1 MENTLKKMRQSLFAY
16 ANISHKDKGLRGG
29 EKTEPREINWKPSPK
44 LKIFALILVAIL
56 IVSVLFGTTMVISVG
71 VGHAVMLV
79 DPLTKSTSEPI
90 VGPTYV
96 VKAPWVTSIDV
107 YYATDSYEDTIACF
121 SSDQL
126 EMQIQVLLRWSLNP
140 DRLRE
145 LYQNYPRLNYKQA
158 AIESI
163 MAETIRLVTKNFT
176 ALQTIE
182 FRDIVRNDV
191 ETAVQQEVEAEPSL
205 AGALVQFE
213 FDLRNIGYPSK
224 YTSAIEDKL
233 VAEQQKIQA
242 DFEKQRIL
250 VLANATAQES
260 IIKASGE
267 AEAKVIEANATK
279 QAITAVLEP
288 LGQSGNETRIAEI
301 YLWVQ
306 TLQKIAPD
314 IDILIVGNE
323 GTPIMIPTNST
334 P

>member
-1 MENTLKKMRQSLFAY
+1 
-16 ANISHKDKGLRGG
+16 
-29 EKTEPREINWKPSPK
+29 
-44 LKIFALILVAIL
+44 
-56 IVSVLFGTTMVISVG
+56 
-71 VGHAVMLV
+71 VGHAVLLV

-96 VKAPWVTSIDV
+96 VKAPWVTAVDV
-107 YYATDSYEDTIACF
+107 YYATDSFEDTIACF

-126 EMQIQVLLRWSLNP
+126 EMQIQILVRWSLDP
-140 DRLRE
+140 GKLRS
-145 LYQNYPRLNYKQA
+145 LYQNYPRLNYKQS

-182 FRDIVRNDV
+182 FRDVVRNNV
-191 ETAVQQEVEAEPSL
+191 ESSVLQEITKEPSL
-205 AGALVQFE
+205 GGALVQFE
-213 FDLRNIGYPSK
+213 FDLRNIGYPAK

-242 DFEKQRIL
+242 DFERQRIL
-250 VLANATAQES
+250 VLANATAQEA

-279 QAITAVLEP
+279 QAIELVLEP
-288 LGQSGNETRIAEI
+288 LGQNGNETRIAEL
-301 YLWVQ
+301 YLWIQ

-323 GTPIMIPTNST
+323 GTPVLIPANST
-334 P
+334 TP

>member
-1 MENTLKKMRQSLFAY
+1 V
-16 ANISHKDKGLRGG
+16 
-29 EKTEPREINWKPSPK
+29 
-44 LKIFALILVAIL
+44 FALILIL
-56 IVSVLFGTTMVISVG
+56 LASTIFGLSMVISVG
-71 VGHAVMLV
+71 VGHAVLLV
-79 DPLTKSTSEPI
+79 DPLTKSTSDPI
-90 VGPTYV
+90 IGPTYV
-96 VKAPWVTSIDV
+96 VKAPWVTAVDV
-107 YYATDSYEDTIACF
+107 YYATDSFENTIACF

-126 EMQIQVLLRWSLNP
+126 EMQIQVLLRWSLDP
-140 DRLRE
+140 DKLKG

-182 FRDIVRNDV
+182 FRDIVRNDI
-191 ETAVQQEVEAEPSL
+191 ESAVRQEVTNEPSL
-205 AGALVQFE
+205 AGALVRFE
-213 FDLRNIGYPSK
+213 FDLRNIGYPGK

-242 DFEKQRIL
+242 DFERQRIL
-250 VLANATAQES
+250 VLANATAQEV

-279 QAITAVLEP
+279 QAIELILEP
-288 LGQSGNETRIAEI
+288 VGQSGNETRIAEL

-314 IDILIVGNE
+314 IDILLVGTD
-323 GTPIMIPTNST
+323 GTPVLIPANST
-334 P
+334 TP

>member
-1 MENTLKKMRQSLFAY
+1 M
-16 ANISHKDKGLRGG
+16 
-29 EKTEPREINWKPSPK
+29 
-44 LKIFALILVAIL
+44 FALILIL
-56 IVSVLFGTTMVISVG
+56 LASTIFGLSMVISVG
-71 VGHAVMLV
+71 VGHAVLLV
-79 DPLTKSTSEPI
+79 DPLTKSTSDPI

-96 VKAPWVTSIDV
+96 MKAPWVTAVDV
-107 YYATDSYEDTIACF
+107 YYATDSFEDTIACF

-126 EMQIQVLLRWSLNP
+126 EMQIQVLLRWSLDP
-140 DRLRE
+140 EKLRT

-182 FRDIVRNDV
+182 FRDIVRN
-191 ETAVQQEVEAEPSL
+191 EIESAVRQEVTTEPSL
-205 AGALVQFE
+205 AKALVRFE
-213 FDLRNIGYPSK
+213 FDLRNIGYPAK

-242 DFEKQRIL
+242 DFERQRIL
-250 VLANATAQES
+250 VLANATAQEV

-279 QAITAVLEP
+279 QAIELILEP
-288 LGQSGNETRIAEI
+288 NGQSGNETRIAEL

-314 IDILIVGNE
+314 IEILLVGTD
-323 GTPIMIPTNST
+323 GTPVLIPANTTT

>member
-1 MENTLKKMRQSLFAY
+1 M
-16 ANISHKDKGLRGG
+16 
-29 EKTEPREINWKPSPK
+29 
-44 LKIFALILVAIL
+44 
-56 IVSVLFGTTMVISVG
+56 VLSVG
-71 VGHAVMLV
+71 VGHAVLLV

-96 VKAPWVTSIDV
+96 VKAPWVTSVDV
-107 YYATDSYEDTIACF
+107 YYATDSFEDTIGCF

-126 EMQIQVLLRWSLNP
+126 EMQIQILLRWSLDP
-140 DRLRE
+140 DKLRA
-145 LYQNYPRLNYKQA
+145 LYQNYPRLNYKQS

-182 FRDIVRNDV
+182 FRDVVRNQI
-191 ETAVQQEVEAEPSL
+191 ETAVRQEVEAEPSL
-205 AGALVQFE
+205 GDALVQFE
-213 FDLRNIGYPSK
+213 FDLRNIGYPAK

-250 VLANATAQES
+250 VLANATAQQV
-260 IIKASGE
+260 IIEASGE

-279 QAITAVLEP
+279 LAIEAVLEP
-288 LGQSGNETRIAEI
+288 LGQSGNETRIAEL

-306 TLQKIAPD
+306 ALQKIAPD
-314 IDILIVGNE
+314 INILLVGTE
-323 GTPIMIPTNST
+323 GTPIMIPTEST
-334 P
+334 TP

>member
-1 MENTLKKMRQSLFAY
+1 MVT
-16 ANISHKDKGLRGG
+16 
-29 EKTEPREINWKPSPK
+29 
-44 LKIFALILVAIL
+44 FALILIL
-56 IVSVLFGTTMVISVG
+56 VISILFGLTMVISVG
-71 VGHAVMLV
+71 VGHAVLLV

-90 VGPTYV
+90 VGPSYV
-96 VKAPWVTSIDV
+96 VKAPWVTSVDV

-191 ETAVQQEVEAEPSL
+191 ETAVRQEIAAEPSL
-205 AGALVQFE
+205 ADALMQFE
-213 FDLRNIGYPSK
+213 FDLRNIGYPAK

-250 VLANATAQES
+250 VLANATAQEV

-267 AEAKVIEANATK
+267 AEAKVIEANATQ
-279 QAITAVLEP
+279 QAIQAVLEP
-288 LGQSGNETRIAEI
+288 LGQSGNETRIAEL

-334 P
+334 S

>member
-1 MENTLKKMRQSLFAY
+1 MTFLVF
-16 ANISHKDKGLRGG
+16 I
-29 EKTEPREINWKPSPK
+29 
-44 LKIFALILVAIL
+44 LIAIL
-56 IVSVLFGTTMVISVG
+56 LVSILFGVTMVISVG
-71 VGHAVMLV
+71 VGHAVLLV
-79 DPLTKSTSEPI
+79 DPLTKSTSDPI

-96 VKAPWVTSIDV
+96 VKAPWVSAVDV
-107 YYATDSYEDTIACF
+107 YYATDSFQDTIACF

-126 EMQIQVLLRWSLNP
+126 EMQIQILLRWSLDP
-140 DRLRE
+140 DKLRE
-145 LYQNYPRLNYKQA
+145 LYQNYPRLNYKEA

-182 FRDIVRNDV
+182 FRDVVRN
-191 ETAVQQEVEAEPSL
+191 EIESAVRQEVTNEPSL
-205 AGALVQFE
+205 AGAMMRFE
-213 FDLRNIGYPSK
+213 FDLRNIGYPAK

-242 DFEKQRIL
+242 DFERQRIL
-250 VLANATAQES
+250 VLANATAQEV

-267 AEAKVIEANATK
+267 AEAKVIEANATRE
-279 QAITAVLEP
+279 AIELVLEP
-288 LGQSGNETRIAEI
+288 VGQSGNETRIAEL

-314 IDILIVGNE
+314 IDIMLVGSD
-323 GTPIMIPTNST
+323 GTPVLIPTESAN

>member
-1 MENTLKKMRQSLFAY
+1 M
-16 ANISHKDKGLRGG
+16 
-29 EKTEPREINWKPSPK
+29 EPRDINWKPSRK
-44 LKIFALILVAIL
+44 MTFLVFALIAIL
-56 IVSVLFGTTMVISVG
+56 LTSILFGITMVISVD
-71 VGHAVMLV
+71 VGHAVLLV

-96 VKAPWVTSIDV
+96 VKAPWVTAVDV
-107 YYATDSYEDTIACF
+107 YYATDSFEDTIACF

-126 EMQIQVLLRWSLNP
+126 EMQIQILVRWSLDP
-140 DRLRE
+140 GKLRS
-145 LYQNYPRLNYKQA
+145 LYQNYPRLNYKQS

-182 FRDIVRNDV
+182 FRDVVRNNV
-191 ETAVQQEVEAEPSL
+191 ESSVLQEITKEPSL
-205 AGALVQFE
+205 GGALVQFE
-213 FDLRNIGYPSK
+213 FDLRNIGYPAK

-242 DFEKQRIL
+242 DFERQRIL
-250 VLANATAQES
+250 VLANATAQEA

-279 QAITAVLEP
+279 QAIELVLEP
-288 LGQSGNETRIAEI
+288 LGQNGNETRIAEL
-301 YLWVQ
+301 YLWIQ

-323 GTPIMIPTNST
+323 GTPVLIPANST
-334 P
+334 TP

>member
-1 MENTLKKMRQSLFAY
+1 V
-16 ANISHKDKGLRGG
+16 
-29 EKTEPREINWKPSPK
+29 
-44 LKIFALILVAIL
+44 FALILIL
-56 IVSVLFGTTMVISVG
+56 LASTIFGLSMVISVG
-71 VGHAVMLV
+71 VGHAVLLV
-79 DPLTKSTSEPI
+79 DPLTKSTSDPI

-96 VKAPWVTSIDV
+96 MKAPWVTAVDV
-107 YYATDSYEDTIACF
+107 YYATDSFEDTIACF

-126 EMQIQVLLRWSLNP
+126 EMQIQVLLRWSLDP
-140 DRLRE
+140 EKLRT

-182 FRDIVRNDV
+182 FRDIVRN
-191 ETAVQQEVEAEPSL
+191 EIESAVRQEVTTEPSL
-205 AGALVQFE
+205 AEALVRFE
-213 FDLRNIGYPSK
+213 FDLRNIGYPAK

-242 DFEKQRIL
+242 DFERQRIL
-250 VLANATAQES
+250 VLANATAQEV

-279 QAITAVLEP
+279 QAIELILGP
-288 LGQSGNETRIAEI
+288 IGQSGNETRIAEL

-314 IDILIVGNE
+314 IEILLVGTD
-323 GTPIMIPTNST
+323 GTPVLIPANTTT

>member
-1 MENTLKKMRQSLFAY
+1 M
-16 ANISHKDKGLRGG
+16 
-29 EKTEPREINWKPSPK
+29 
-44 LKIFALILVAIL
+44 FALILIL
-56 IVSVLFGTTMVISVG
+56 LISTIFGLSMVISVG
-71 VGHAVMLV
+71 VGHAVLLV
-79 DPLTKSTSEPI
+79 DPLTKSTSDPI

-96 VKAPWVTSIDV
+96 MKAPWVTVVDV
-107 YYATDSYEDTIACF
+107 YYATDSFEDTIACF

-126 EMQIQVLLRWSLNP
+126 EMQIQVLLRWSLDP
-140 DRLRE
+140 EKLRT
-145 LYQNYPRLNYKQA
+145 LYQNYPRLNYKKA

-182 FRDIVRNDV
+182 FRDIVRN
-191 ETAVQQEVEAEPSL
+191 EIESAVRQEVTNESSL
-205 AGALVQFE
+205 AGALVRFE
-213 FDLRNIGYPSK
+213 FDLRNIGYPAK

-242 DFEKQRIL
+242 DFERQRIL
-250 VLANATAQES
+250 VLANATAQEV

-279 QAITAVLEP
+279 QAIELIFEP
-288 LGQSGNETRIAEI
+288 VGQSGNETRIAEL

-314 IDILIVGNE
+314 IDILLVGTD
-323 GTPIMIPTNST
+323 GTPVLIPANTTT

>member
-1 MENTLKKMRQSLFAY
+1 
-16 ANISHKDKGLRGG
+16 
-29 EKTEPREINWKPSPK
+29 
-44 LKIFALILVAIL
+44 
-56 IVSVLFGTTMVISVG
+56 MVTSVG
-71 VGHAVMLV
+71 VGHALLLV

-96 VKAPWVTSIDV
+96 VKAPWVTAVDV

-126 EMQIQVLLRWSLNP
+126 EMQIQVLLRWSLDP
-140 DRLRE
+140 DKLRA

-182 FRDIVRNDV
+182 YRDIVRNDI
-191 ETAVQQEVEAEPSL
+191 ETAVRQEVATEPSL
-205 AGALVQFE
+205 AGSLVSFE
-213 FDLRNIGYPSK
+213 FDLRNIGYPAK

-250 VLANATAQES
+250 VLANATAQEV
-260 IIKASGE
+260 IIRASGE

-279 QAITAVLEP
+279 QAFELVLEP
-288 LGQSGNETRIAEI
+288 VGQSGNETRIAEL

-314 IDILIVGNE
+314 IDILLVGSD
-323 GTPIMIPTNST
+323 GTPVLIPTNST
-334 P
+334 NP

>member
-1 MENTLKKMRQSLFAY
+1 MNWNPSPRL
-16 ANISHKDKGLRGG
+16 KGLV
-29 EKTEPREINWKPSPK
+29 
-44 LKIFALILVAIL
+44 FVLILIL
-56 IVSVLFGTTMVISVG
+56 IVSILFGFTMVISVG
-71 VGHAVMLV
+71 VGHAVVLV

-96 VKAPWVTSIDV
+96 VKAPWVTSVDV
-107 YYATDSYEDTIACF
+107 YYATDSFEDTIACF

-126 EMQIQVLLRWSLNP
+126 EMQIQILVRWSLDP
-140 DRLRE
+140 DKLRN
-145 LYQNYPRLNYKQA
+145 LYQNYPRLNYKQS

-182 FRDIVRNDV
+182 FRDVVRNQV
-191 ETAVQQEVEAEPSL
+191 ETAVQQEIMAEPSL

-213 FDLRNIGYPSK
+213 FDLKNIGYPTK
-224 YTSAIEDKL
+224 YTAAIEDKL

-250 VLANATAQES
+250 VLANATAQEV
-260 IIKASGE
+260 IIKAAGE

-279 QAITAVLEP
+279 VAIEYILEP

-314 IDILIVGNE
+314 IDILIVGSE

-334 P
+334 TP